1 MHYKDKKNNPYF
13 EPSKEVIE
21 KFELIEI
28 SEEEFNQIVYEINNP
43 PLTEKQRIASI
54 KNKAREVIEKTY
66 PLYKQNNILMSG
78 VTADIAN
85 MNQYIANIRNISNEA
100 EANRTALEGIT
111 WK

>member
-1 MHYKDKKNNPYF
+1 MYYKDKYNKPYF

-66 PLYKQNNILMSG
+66 PAYKQHNILMSAIA
-78 VTADIAN
+78 ADISN
-85 MNQYIANIRNISNEA
+85 MNEYITNIRNISNEA
-100 EANRTALEGIT
+100 EANRTALEGVK